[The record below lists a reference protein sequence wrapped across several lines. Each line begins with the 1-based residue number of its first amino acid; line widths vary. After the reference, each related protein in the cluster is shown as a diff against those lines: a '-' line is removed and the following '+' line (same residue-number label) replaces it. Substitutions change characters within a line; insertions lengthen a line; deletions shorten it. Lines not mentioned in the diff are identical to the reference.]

1 MALTDSEVLLLM
13 GPPGAGKGTQASK
26 LARARVLT
34 KLSTG
39 DMLRDHV
46 SRGTALG
53 QEAKAIMD
61 AGNLVSDEIIVGMVR
76 SALENRENESVRV
89 LLDGFPR
96 TPGQADALNDLLT
109 EFGAGLS
116 AAVLLEVNEDE
127 LVSRLLQRAN
137 DQGRSDDNEE
147 TIRNRMKVY
156 KNQTQPL
163 IDYYQTRGKL
173 RSVDGLGSVEDVFA
187 RITEVLS

>member
-53 QEAKAIMD
+53 QEAKVIMD

>member
-26 LARARVLT
+26 LARARKLT

-46 SRGTALG
+46 ARGTELG
-53 QEAKAIMD
+53 KEAKAIMD
-61 AGNLVSDEIIVGMVR
+61 AGELVSDDIIVGMVR
-76 SALENRENESVRV
+76 SAIEDRDTEGVRV

-96 TPGQADALNDLLT
+96 TPGQADALEELLQA
-109 EFGAGLS
+109 FDASLS

-127 LVSRLLQRAN
+127 LVSRLLQRAQE
-137 DQGRSDDNEE
+137 QGRSDDNED
-147 TIRNRMKVY
+147 TIRTRMRVY
-156 KNQTQPL
+156 KEQTQPL
-163 IDYYQTRGKL
+163 IDYYQGRGKL
-173 RSVDGLGSVEDVFA
+173 RKVDGLGSVEDVFA